1 LEAGRGVPAALAR
14 AAAPAGPGG
23 VPGRRVLP
31 AQPAARARGEA
42 VERDGGWLADGA
54 AHHRDAGG
62 RRVGLHPDQRHL
74 HHRRTD
80 LPRDRPFL
88 LQRAARD
95 QPGHLGLARGGERAD
110 QGHEAGRGAVAPRS
124 GAVPRAR
131 GVRAV
136 RLRAGSGDPEA
147 AGSRGAHGRGAE
159 AAPVPA
165 DAGRAADHDRLRRDQ
180 RLPRRRDRGRHQGLG
195 AGLPRFHDSAAP
207 DGRRGDPHPQGADRR
222 AQRAA
227 ARGRAGVYGARE
239 PLMAKP
245 RELRRRIQELE
256 GQGASIDL
264 HLVGKKGISYF
275 KFTKRAVASQ
285 RTDIGDKPTA
295 AHAAELVAPLMAQFQ
310 AGTLDAVE
318 VVFAQFKSAVSTPP
332 TTLRIL
338 PVTPPRAD
346 RRLGGSAVSTGADAL
361 SAQPP
366 NGLSAY
372 YILKP
377 SADAILESLLPLYV
391 RNQMFRALVETAAA
405 EHGARRTAM
414 KNATDSAGDMLDLL
428 RRTYNRARQAVIT
441 QELAEIV
448 GGAEALKG

>member
-1 LEAGRGVPAALAR
+1 
-14 AAAPAGPGG
+14 
-23 VPGRRVLP
+23 
-31 AQPAARARGEA
+31 
-42 VERDGGWLADGA
+42 
-54 AHHRDAGG
+54 
-62 RRVGLHPDQRHL
+62 
-74 HHRRTD
+74 
-80 LPRDRPFL
+80 
-88 LQRAARD
+88 
-95 QPGHLGLARGGERAD
+95 
-110 QGHEAGRGAVAPRS
+110 
-124 GAVPRAR
+124 
-131 GVRAV
+131 
-136 RLRAGSGDPEA
+136 
-147 AGSRGAHGRGAE
+147 
-159 AAPVPA
+159 
-165 DAGRAADHDRLRRDQ
+165 
-180 RLPRRRDRGRHQGLG
+180 
-195 AGLPRFHDSAAP
+195 
-207 DGRRGDPHPQGADRR
+207 
-222 AQRAA
+222 
-227 ARGRAGVYGARE
+227 
-239 PLMAKP
+239 MAKP
-245 RELRRRIQELE
+245 RELRRRIRSIQNTRKITKTMELVSTSKLKRAQDRVVGARPYARALAEVLGDLYAPDLAERFPLLRQPAADGTKRVGLVLITSNRGLCGAFNANLIREARRRMQELE
-256 GQGASIDL
+256 GQGVSIDL

-338 PVTPPRAD
+338 PVAPPPAG
-346 RRLGGSAVSTGADAL
+346 RRTAAF
-361 SAQPP
+361 
-366 NGLSAY
+366 